1 MARHKESGVLFLEQV
16 FEEQNEYWEV
26 EYIVDCS

>member
-1 MARHKESGVLFLEQV
+1 MARHKDSGLDFLEQV

-26 EYIVDCS
+26 DNIADCS

>member
-16 FEEQNEYWEV
+16 FEDQNDYWEV
-26 EYIVDCS
+26 DNCADCS